1 MKKFFTSLLLIFCT
15 VFILPQSHRESNVYL
30 NSLHNKINKILSDSF
45 FTSSQIAIDVVDLK
59 TKKTLYQKNEK
70 VLYRPASNLKILTSA
85 AGLLFL
91 GPDYEFSTRLY
102 HTGQIKNSTLFGDL
116 YIVGGFDPIFSVDDL
131 DTLLIGL
138 EQTGIKKI
146 TGNIYA
152 DVSAKDSLFWGSG
165 WMWDDDPSSDAPYL
179 SALNINE
186 NVVKVIYSPT
196 QVGFPVKVKLIPK
209 SNYYSFNNYAVT
221 SISDSPK
228 VKLNRGWLD
237 RKNNITLSGNLSY
250 SADAD
255 TDEINVFDPVKYF
268 LSLFRQKLFENHI
281 TFTGIED
288 TLTLPASANL
298 IGMYKHKY
306 GDIINPLNKESD
318 NLDAEMTLYALA
330 DKYYGKPATAENGIK
345 MIDSLITLA
354 GFDPA
359 DYRIV
364 DGSGVS
370 HYNLISAEIILG
382 VLKYLY
388 YGSPDLF
395 KLFYDSLPI
404 AGDDG
409 TLDNRMKDTPAQ
421 DKLRAKTGTISG
433 VSCLS
438 GYIKARNG
446 HDIAFS
452 IMVQNY
458 VAKAKVAR
466 VFIDE
471 ICDLLARYK

>member
-1 MKKFFTSLLLIFCT
+1 MKKLFTFLLITFSA
-15 VFILPQSHRESNVYL
+15 VVILPQYRSESNIYL
-30 NSLHNKINKILSDSF
+30 TSLHKKINKILSDPF

-59 TKKTLYQKNEK
+59 NKKTLYQKNEK
-70 VLYRPASNLKILTSA
+70 VLFRPASNLKILTSA

-91 GPDYEFSTRLY
+91 GSEYEFPTKLY
-102 HTGQIKNSTLFGDL
+102 HTGHIKDNILFGDL
-116 YIVGGFDPIFSVDDL
+116 YIVGGFDPIFSTDDL

-165 WMWDDDPSSDAPYL
+165 WMWDDDPSGDAPYL

-196 QVGFPVKVKLIPK
+196 QVGFPVKATLIPK
-209 SNYYSFNNYAVT
+209 SNFYTFNNYAVT

-228 VKLNRGWLD
+228 VKLDRDWLD
-237 RKNNITLSGNLSY
+237 RKNKITLSGDLSY
-250 SADAD
+250 SAEPD
-255 TDEINVFDPVKYF
+255 TDEINIFDPTKYF
-268 LSLFRQKLFENHI
+268 LSLFKQKLSENHI

-288 TLTLPASANL
+288 TLTLPSNANL
-298 IGMYKHKY
+298 IGLYKHKY
-306 GDIINPLNKESD
+306 ADILNPLNKESD
-318 NLDAEMTLYALA
+318 NLDAEMTLYAIA
-330 DKYYGKPATAENGIK
+330 EKYYGKPATAVNGIK

-354 GFDPA
+354 GFSPA

-370 HYNLISAEIILG
+370 HYNLISAELILG

-388 YGSPDLF
+388 YESPELF

-404 AGDDG
+404 AGSDG
-409 TLDNRMKDTPAQ
+409 TLDNRMINTPAQ
-421 DKLRAKTGTISG
+421 NNLRAKTGTISG

-458 VAKAKVAR
+458 VTRAKVAR
-466 VFIDE
+466 IFIDE